1 MTNPN
6 PTPDPKLPSSPLSA
20 DLPHRPADDAEE
32 VYYEGSPLMRGAI
45 HKNLPWIAAGMALII
60 LPLVIH
66 YGFHKHLHAVGFTI
80 AILVGLIMICV
91 PPLWALTIRVRITN
105 YRIDYE
111 RGLIGKDIDTLEL
124 WHVEDI
130 HYHQTIGDR
139 LLGIGTI
146 RIISHDRT
154 TPNLELHSLPN
165 SHHLF
170 DQLKQ
175 RIISVKRQ
183 RGVMKLDSGT

>member
-80 AILVGLIMICV
+80 AIL
-91 PPLWALTIRVRITN
+91 VRITN